1 MNNKGRW
8 QRIVHKLRF
17 PYRLVIM
24 NESTFE
30 EKFSLRLS
38 RLNVF
43 VVIAIVSL
51 LLITLTV
58 FLIAF
63 TPLREYIPGYGSVE
77 EREMVYR
84 LSMKTD
90 SLEQELVSR
99 DQYFQ
104 DFFALLNN
112 TDSSL
117 MTATYD
123 TYSAQDIAQPDTESS
138 GGGKNLYFL
147 SPVKG
152 TVINNYHPSNRHFA
166 VDIGASKGS
175 VVQSIADGTVLFS
188 DWTLS
193 GGFTTI
199 ILHPGKVVSVYMH
212 NSSLQKKQGE
222 TVKAGDPI
230 AVIGNTGENTSGP
243 HLHFELWVDLQPVN
257 PANYI
262 SF

>member
-8 QRIVHKLRF
+8 QRLIHKLRF

-43 VVIAIVSL
+43 VVISIIAL

-58 FLIAF
+58 FIIAF

-90 SLEQELVSR
+90 SLEEELVAR
-99 DQYFQ
+99 DVYFQ
-104 DFFALLNN
+104 NFFSVLAGSDSTVLN
-112 TDSSL
+112 SS
-117 MTATYD
+117 YES
-123 TYSAQDIAQPDTESS
+123 YSQGGSVQNMPSHEQGS
-138 GGGKNLYFL
+138 GLYFL
-147 SPVKG
+147 SPLKG
-152 TVINNYHPSNRHFA
+152 TIINDYNPMNRHFA
-166 VDIGASKGS
+166 VDIAAPSGTLI
-175 VVQSIADGTVLFS
+175 QSIADGTVLFS
-188 DWTLS
+188 DWTLP
-193 GGFTTI
+193 GGNTVI
-199 ILHPGKVVSVYMH
+199 VLHPGKVISVYMH
-212 NSSLQKKQGE
+212 NTSLFRRQGE
-222 TVKAGDPI
+222 TIKAGDPV
-230 AVIGNTGENTSGP
+230 AVIGNTGEKSSGP
-243 HLHFELWVDLQPVN
+243 HLHFELWIDLQPVN
-257 PANYI
+257 PVNYI